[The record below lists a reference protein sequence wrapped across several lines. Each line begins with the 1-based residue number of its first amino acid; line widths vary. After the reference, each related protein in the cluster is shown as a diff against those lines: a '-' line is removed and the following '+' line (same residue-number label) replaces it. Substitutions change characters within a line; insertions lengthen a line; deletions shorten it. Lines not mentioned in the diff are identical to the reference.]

1 MSSNGKHP
9 LIIPQNVWV
18 LGIVSLLMDLSSEMI
33 LSILPIFLVTGLG
46 VSVLTLGLIEG
57 FAEGAASVIKAFSGM
72 LSDYMKKRKILIV
85 IGYGL
90 STLTKPFFALASTAT

>member
-1 MSSNGKHP
+1 MRSSGKHP

-57 FAEGAASVIKAFSGM
+57 LAEGVASVIKAFSGA
-72 LSDYMKKRKILIV
+72 LSDYLKKRKILVV